1 MGVHNNFAGLKFF
14 RADHRHD
21 EIHAK
26 RKGNDSE
33 NDIFHKIFRLK
44 FFAADRVK
52 RERGEKHD
60 GRSEVYGIKHNFSNT
75 RRGRDERDN
84 ATFLLWGELEA
95 ADFAD
100 QMIALPIACEISCRA
115 WP

>member
-1 MGVHNNFAGLKFF
+1 MGVHKNFAGLKFF

-21 EIHAK
+21 EIHAE
-26 RKGNDSE
+26 REGNDSE

-60 GRSEVYGIKHNFSNT
+60 GRSEVNGIEHNYSKT
-75 RRGRDERDN
+75 
-84 ATFLLWGELEA
+84 
-95 ADFAD
+95 
-100 QMIALPIACEISCRA
+100 
-115 WP
+115 